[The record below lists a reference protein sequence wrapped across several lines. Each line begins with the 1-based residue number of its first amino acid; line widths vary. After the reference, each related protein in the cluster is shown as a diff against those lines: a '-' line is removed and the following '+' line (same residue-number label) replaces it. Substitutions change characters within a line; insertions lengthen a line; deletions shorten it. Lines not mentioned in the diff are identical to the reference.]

1 MVVEKRVEQLKKI
14 FVFLTFT
21 AVGLILI
28 VNNVSATVDIF
39 PGITA
44 AIPEPVALL
53 LFGSGLIG
61 LANVGRKTVS
71 RKEKGIAR
79 LGTQPTTDS

>member
-1 MVVEKRVEQLKKI
+1 MTKI
-14 FVFLTFT
+14 FVFLTFI

-39 PGITA
+39 AGITV

-71 RKEKGIAR
+71 RKEKGIPR
-79 LGTQPTTDS
+79 LSTKPTTDR

>member
-1 MVVEKRVEQLKKI
+1 MTKI
-14 FVFLTFT
+14 VLFLALI

-28 VNNVSATVDIF
+28 VNDVSATIDIF
-39 PGITA
+39 TGITA
-44 AIPEPVALL
+44 TIPEPVALL

-71 RKEKGIAR
+71 RKEKGIPR
-79 LGTQPTTDS
+79 LSTQPTTDR

>member
-1 MVVEKRVEQLKKI
+1 MKKI
-14 FVFLTFT
+14 FVFLAFIT
-21 AVGLILI
+21 VGLILI

-61 LANVGRKTVS
+61 LANVGRKAVF
-71 RKEKGIAR
+71 RKENDTQR
-79 LGTQPTTDS
+79 LSTQPATDS

>member
-1 MVVEKRVEQLKKI
+1 MKKI
-14 FVFLTFT
+14 FVFLTFI

-28 VNNVSATVDIF
+28 VNNVSAAVDIF
-39 PGITA
+39 AGITV

-71 RKEKGIAR
+71 RKEKGIPR
-79 LGTQPTTDS
+79 LSTQPTTDR

>member
-1 MVVEKRVEQLKKI
+1 MKKI
-14 FVFLTFT
+14 FVFLTFI

-71 RKEKGIAR
+71 RKEKGIPR
-79 LGTQPTTDS
+79 LSTQPTTDS

>member
-1 MVVEKRVEQLKKI
+1 M
-14 FVFLTFT
+14 FLAFIT
-21 AVGLILI
+21 VGLILI
-28 VNNVSATVDIF
+28 VNNVSAMVDIF

-61 LANVGRKTVS
+61 LANVGRKAVF
-71 RKEKGIAR
+71 RKEKDIR
-79 LGTQPTTDS
+79 RFSTTQPAAEN